1 MYFLSDIFIRRTFYD
16 VLRYNAA
23 ISPHKNIYICQQVH
37 FHGLVM
43 TAIVAELSAVKR
55 NRADAPGGAASALS
69 LVAELPP
76 GSSCVSLVADCFNR
90 CHG

>member
-1 MYFLSDIFIRRTFYD
+1 M
-16 VLRYNAA
+16 
-23 ISPHKNIYICQQVH
+23 H

-69 LVAELPP
+69 YILPSGLLYATYRLLWEP
-76 GSSCVSLVADCFNR
+76 KTTIDFGHPNLQVLAICKPPLTAR
-90 CHG
+90 

>member
-1 MYFLSDIFIRRTFYD
+1 M
-16 VLRYNAA
+16 
-23 ISPHKNIYICQQVH
+23 H

-69 LVAELPP
+69 YIYMTLYSVYIS
-76 GSSCVSLVADCFNR
+76 G
-90 CHG
+90 

>member
-1 MYFLSDIFIRRTFYD
+1 M
-16 VLRYNAA
+16 
-23 ISPHKNIYICQQVH
+23 H

-69 LVAELPP
+69 YIYIYQIERTFFSHSV
-76 GSSCVSLVADCFNR
+76 V
-90 CHG
+90 

>member
-1 MYFLSDIFIRRTFYD
+1 MKTSYTY
-16 VLRYNAA
+16 VT
-23 ISPHKNIYICQQVH
+23 YICQQVH

-69 LVAELPP
+69 LVAEPPP

>member
-1 MYFLSDIFIRRTFYD
+1 MRLGNCCDIY
-16 VLRYNAA
+16 
-23 ISPHKNIYICQQVH
+23 IYICQQVH

-55 NRADAPGGAASALS
+55 NRADAPPPGGAASALS

>member
-1 MYFLSDIFIRRTFYD
+1 M
-16 VLRYNAA
+16 
-23 ISPHKNIYICQQVH
+23 H

-43 TAIVAELSAVKR
+43 TAIVAELTAEKR
-55 NRADAPGGAASALS
+55 NRADAPGGAVSASP